1 MNHEL
6 IASVLGEAIKAI
18 GEVIADVKEKR
29 QAGLIEA
36 ASDALTVIGA
46 IVESV
51 ERGDVQKIDPAK
63 AQEEVDRLREAL
75 AKNDAEAD
83 QLLREKFRNGGE

>member
-1 MNHEL
+1 MSAEL
-6 IASVLGEAIKAI
+6 ALVLAQAIKAI
-18 GEVIADVKEKR
+18 ATVIEDVKEKR

-51 ERGDVQKIDPAK
+51 QKGDVDKIDPTK
-63 AQEEVDRLREAL
+63 ARDELARLDEAL

-83 QLLREKFRNGGE
+83 RLLREKFRKDD